1 MEIVREIFLKME
13 HYFDAAKV
21 LSLASEKSAKNE
33 TVGID
38 ESEIMSQISEDSYDH
53 ERYLQLIMLFLV
65 LFFLVRKLSKNMK
78 GLVLINHTY
87 PLVSEAVLDCTVHLP
102 PDRDR

>member
-1 MEIVREIFLKME
+1 ME

-21 LSLASEKSAKNE
+21 FALASEQSANE
-33 TVGID
+33 TVETD

-65 LFFLVRKLSKNMK
+65 LFFLVRKLSKNTM
-78 GLVLINHTY
+78 GLLLINHTY
-87 PLVSEAVLDCTVHLP
+87 PLVSEAVPDCTAHLP